1 MDINTFLK
9 HKKLMLES
17 LGIAEGVDDP
27 SIFKAVFMAGGP
39 GSGKSYVV
47 NKLTLE
53 PLGFKIVNS
62 DEVYERMLKKAGL
75 KTTPE
80 DIFSPTGQQI
90 RVAAKQKSDIRQN
103 AYLDGKL
110 GVIIDGTGKD
120 YNKISQM
127 KTYLDSLGYE
137 TAMVFVNSDIDTA
150 QKRNAKRE
158 RSLPADQVDAMWKS
172 VQNNIGKFSNLFR
185 DNFYIIDNSEANI
198 GDSIEKATNKT
209 FVKLKS
215 WADKPV
221 TNPIAK
227 QWISS
232 KGGRI

>member
-1 MDINTFLK
+1 MDINTFEK

-17 LGIAEGVDDP
+17 LGIVEGVDDP

-39 GSGKSYVV
+39 GSGKSFVV
-47 NKLTLE
+47 DKLGLE
-53 PLGFKIVNS
+53 SIGFKVVNS
-62 DEVYERMLKKAGL
+62 DDIYEYTLRKAGM

-80 DIFSPTGQQI
+80 DIYSPKGQEI

-103 AYLDGKL
+103 AYIDGRL
-110 GVIIDGTGKD
+110 GMIIDGTGKD

-127 KTYLDSLGYE
+127 KEYLDSIGYE
-137 TAMVFVNSDIDTA
+137 TAMVFVNTDIDTA

-158 RSLPADQVDAMWKS
+158 RKLPYGEVNHMWKM

-185 DNFYIIDNSEANI
+185 DRFYIIDNSEANV
-198 GDSIEKATNKT
+198 GSNIEKSISKT

-221 TNPIAK
+221 NNPIAK
-227 QWISS
+227 QWVSS